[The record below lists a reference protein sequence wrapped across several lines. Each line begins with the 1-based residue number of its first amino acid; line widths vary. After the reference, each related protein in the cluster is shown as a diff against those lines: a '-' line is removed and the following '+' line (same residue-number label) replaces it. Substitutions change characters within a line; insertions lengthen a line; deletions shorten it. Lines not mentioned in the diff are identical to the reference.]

1 MLKDTVNLRTSLKKA
16 FLKFMTIAVALLLLV
31 SFQATGDATTPPPK
45 QAAPPSLEEKWG
57 IKIIWVMHTAAG
69 YMIEFRYRVTDKQK
83 AAPLFKRQT
92 KPYLLDQATGVK
104 LFVHR
109 SQKVGSMRTSV
120 PPHVNRNYF
129 MLFANKHQLVKA
141 GSKVS
146 VVIGDLTVENLVV
159 E

>member
-1 MLKDTVNLRTSLKKA
+1 MLRDTVISQYSLKKG
-16 FLKFMTIAVALLLLV
+16 FLKFMLIAVALLLV

-57 IKIIWVMHTAAG
+57 IKIIWIMHTAAG
-69 YMIEFRYRVTDKQK
+69 YMIEFRYRVTDKAK

-92 KPYLLDQATGVK
+92 KPYLLDQKTGTK
-104 LFVHR
+104 LNVHR

-120 PPHVNRNYF
+120 PPHADRNYS
-129 MLFANKHQLVKA
+129 MLFANKHQFVKP

-146 VVIGDLTVENLVV
+146 VVIGDFRAENLTVQ
-159 E
+159 